1 MKGIM
6 IGGLPNQIYHEESIQ
21 LFEHDSIFFYTDG
34 IIEAQNKRGEQF
46 TLARLIETLKQNQDK
61 NAGEIEKKVL
71 ESIHKFTE
79 GVPQKDDMTMVF
91 LKVGK
96 QKVDISSLNSPV
108 M

>member
-1 MKGIM
+1 M
-6 IGGLPNQIYHEESIQ
+6 
-21 LFEHDSIFFYTDG
+21 
-34 IIEAQNKRGEQF
+34 
-46 TLARLIETLKQNQDK
+46 
-61 NAGEIEKKVL
+61 L